1 MKNVVFIGAG
11 NLAFNLAKALYNT
24 DYHICQIFSRTEL
37 AAYGLAQRI
46 GAAYTTDLSLVRN
59 DADIYIVS
67 VKDSVLTERITEIC
81 AGKGNALLFH
91 TAGSIPMDVFKG
103 KALHYGVLYPMQTFS
118 KSKEVDFKKI
128 TCYVEGASAEDLT
141 AIKQLASSISDNVQ
155 ECDSEQRKYL
165 HLAAVFVCNFSN
177 HLYDIADHFLSEHG
191 LEFKSML
198 PLIDET
204 VNKIHSIK
212 PEKAQTGPAIRYDR
226 NVIEMQSHLLT
237 DHPTWQSIY
246 NIMSRSIHESN
257 KTIKQ

>member
-1 MKNVVFIGAG
+1 MRNVVFIGAG
-11 NLAFNLAKALYNT
+11 NLASNLAKAIYNT

-37 AAYGLAQRI
+37 AAYGLAQRV

-59 DADIYIVS
+59 DADIYIIS
-67 VKDSVLTERITEIC
+67 LKDSVLTERIDEIC
-81 AGKGNALLFH
+81 ADKGNALLLH

-103 KALHYGVLYPMQTFS
+103 HALHYGVLYPMQTFS
-118 KSKEVDFKKI
+118 KNKDVDFKKI
-128 TCYVEGASAEDLT
+128 TCYVEGASVEDIT
-141 AIKQLASSISDNVQ
+141 AIKHLASSISDNVQ

-177 HLYDIADHFLSEHG
+177 HLYDIADQFLSEHG

-204 VNKIHSIK
+204 VNKIHTIK
-212 PEKAQTGPAIRYDR
+212 PGKAQTGPAIRYDR
-226 NVIEMQSHLLT
+226 NVIDMQSSLLAG
-237 DHPTWQSIY
+237 HHTWQSIY
-246 NIMSRSIHESN
+246 DLMSRSIHESN